1 MADEQILDNITLPTA
16 KQGTDVGFALTDLP
30 KPIFG
35 HVTFAE
41 KGNEMAF
48 NGQIRTNKF
57 DAFSEQMKNVYGKD
71 VYIVWHHDSP
81 SDKPQPHKTKKK

>member
-41 KGNEMAF
+41 KGN
-48 NGQIRTNKF
+48 
-57 DAFSEQMKNVYGKD
+57 D
-71 VYIVWHHDSP
+71 IVCAAVSSAVREP
-81 SDKPQPHKTKKK
+81 SNMPRSCSWCSTWSRPRRLLPVATASK